1 MDKKKVQ
8 DFISKLQE
16 MATQL
21 NEPDQEAETSVE
33 ASAAVEESQNV
44 ENHAVHASVDTV
56 SVKSHSIG
64 NVSDY
69 AEYITLRDSN
79 GTLME
84 CNELFH
90 LTANDY
96 VTVEIDPDLFV
107 GKSECNL
114 IICERVR
121 MVVPG
126 FKLYSLEDDAYIGDN
141 NGVNNLYT
149 VDLVGLYAQ
158 YGNAGFKLVAQGNQ
172 PSVFL
177 FKVEF
182 ENTAPTSLTIDTPP
196 TKTSYLIGESFNFSG
211 MTGTLHYSNA
221 ATMKCSLFTCST
233 SLTPSTKY
241 LTVKAAGSDAT
252 AQQPISVIGQT
263 IGCTCAIYMRQ
274 RNSSIAAWGPWTLI
288 PGVTNEIMVAETST
302 VQYRTIM
309 SIAKSQIHF
318 GDSSRLG
325 LRLMLYI
332 MSGVNVNSPTPHIRI
347 NNMRTAWNPL
357 FSNQTVYIGDVR
369 ADDTTGYLEIAFEYD
384 DTGLELGFNNQTPR
398 VYYVRSSDPAVQNVT
413 KSIPLAE
420 GELKVDMLSGAP
432 IYELTDIAA
441 DSTPLGMKVS
451 HVFSANE
458 GGMGYGDYCRLNVA
472 EHLDIDAVECNEYVS
487 THMYTD
493 GYGNRHT
500 FTPLFYYTAN
510 GQRHYIVGEELEN
523 LLPHTINNIFSH
535 YTYNNYIVSIM
546 HVTVNDQIYLVSP
559 SSKVLNNSY
568 YKSLLESS
576 DNEET
581 LPVYW
586 LLCGSMTKGFN
597 KNGDLV
603 LLIDEFDNYTAIS
616 YSNGQVSQ
624 IENKNGDSITFLYDN
639 GKLRSIEDSRDR
651 KIRYS
656 YSNDGAVSSSGHC
669 RMTKVEYCTVSGN
682 AETVYKTVN
691 IGYASTKVNGLDG
704 YAIGSITSSDKFQ
717 STITYDNDAFNG
729 KVLSVINRTTTDG
742 VPGTGTGTVLFS
754 LEFAYDSSARKTTA
768 TNENSD
774 QIVYLFNDE
783 GNLTDHYIVKNGKVA
798 EYSKYSYN
806 AYGDSNVSIARN
818 DILNR
823 YAPDDFTFDSGRHEY
838 NTLNAFNK
846 KATSSKQN
854 IINATL
860 TIEAQTNYDYDDQLR
875 CIKIEEIASHWGVR
889 GGLNWK
895 GKTVTEYT
903 FNPTTRVLS
912 KETKTCSHFVGA
924 EEIKDKSYVTQYS
937 YTSLANG
944 QQRVIKTN
952 CVGVWTYNE
961 ASGEY
966 ECDYSDKFYS
976 QQTHDA
982 AGRVIESRTQDGLY
996 YDTYSYHDGTQN
1008 VQKLS
1013 HQNRSDLYYTYNQED
1028 ALTKVSG
1035 TDDGLENSAVTGYSL
1050 GEIVTLNHSGNRP
1063 IQFEYEKKRRVSK
1076 IKLNGS
1082 NYMTFSY
1089 QDKVSEGGD
1098 IVDKV
1103 AATNAKNEVMMTV
1116 ADKAGTFSKI
1126 YYNSSLLLEN
1136 EYDPDGN
1143 LIEAQ
1148 DSLADATETYTY
1160 DRDGKVL
1167 TYSRTQDN
1175 ETYGETRT
1183 YDYKRAVRTVTYSGT
1198 VNRVDDLIYSNTH
1211 DHHITKITTGVNNE
1225 FTITPEWDDC
1235 DRFCKS
1241 TVKTLDL
1248 TLTESMTYYKQ
1259 GTHETTLPKT
1269 YSYSFTKG
1277 SSVSRSGYI
1286 SVSYDSCE
1294 NISSITYDGST
1305 TTYTYDSLGRL
1316 EKEVNGQLGHTYT
1329 FTYDNNGNIMT
1340 KKVDNTTITYAY
1352 DGDKLT
1358 SYNGQSC
1365 VYDAIGNPTTYRGKT
1380 ASWTRGRK
1388 LTAYDGNTFSYDA
1401 TGRRLSKNSIKFYY
1415 DSEGTL
1421 LKQSNGLEFFYG
1433 ADGLVAIKYGGLP
1446 YLCRKDM
1453 LGNILALLD
1462 SSGNIVVQY
1471 KYDAW
1476 GNHTVTDA
1484 NGNAITDAD
1493 HIGNLNPFRYRG
1505 YYFDSETGFYF
1516 LQSRYYDPEVG
1527 RFLNMDSI
1535 EYADPESVNG
1545 INLYAYCGNNPVM
1558 GYDPDGNNFFNIL
1571 ASIAIIAAVAFVAIT
1586 TVGTAVGVIAAGAA
1600 IGGTV
1605 GAVTGGINGAIS
1617 AAENGE
1623 DIFEG
1628 FSSGMLSGTITGSIS
1643 GAVAASPLG
1652 LGGQIAVN
1660 AALNGGDYLVNAAI
1674 NQEEFSALD
1683 FGISIFSGA
1692 AAGWAGGSGLMNLGK
1707 SGLTTATRTFLEK
1720 GVLKNNVLLK
1730 SLKIKELAK
1739 VGFKTFT
1746 KYLVPNLK
1754 SAAMTFLGGM
1764 TKLVE

>member
-1 MDKKKVQ
+1 M
-8 DFISKLQE
+8 
-16 MATQL
+16 
-21 NEPDQEAETSVE
+21 
-33 ASAAVEESQNV
+33 
-44 ENHAVHASVDTV
+44 H
-56 SVKSHSIG
+56 
-64 NVSDY
+64 
-69 AEYITLRDSN
+69 
-79 GTLME
+79 
-84 CNELFH
+84 
-90 LTANDY
+90 
-96 VTVEIDPDLFV
+96 
-107 GKSECNL
+107 
-114 IICERVR
+114 
-121 MVVPG
+121 
-126 FKLYSLEDDAYIGDN
+126 
-141 NGVNNLYT
+141 
-149 VDLVGLYAQ
+149 
-158 YGNAGFKLVAQGNQ
+158 
-172 PSVFL
+172 
-177 FKVEF
+177 
-182 ENTAPTSLTIDTPP
+182 
-196 TKTSYLIGESFNFSG
+196 
-211 MTGTLHYSNA
+211 
-221 ATMKCSLFTCST
+221 
-233 SLTPSTKY
+233 
-241 LTVKAAGSDAT
+241 
-252 AQQPISVIGQT
+252 
-263 IGCTCAIYMRQ
+263 
-274 RNSSIAAWGPWTLI
+274 
-288 PGVTNEIMVAETST
+288 
-302 VQYRTIM
+302 
-309 SIAKSQIHF
+309 
-318 GDSSRLG
+318 
-325 LRLMLYI
+325 LRLLPEKGKYKFRGVKMEML
-332 MSGVNVNSPTPHIRI
+332 
-347 NNMRTAWNPL
+347 
-357 FSNQTVYIGDVR
+357 
-369 ADDTTGYLEIAFEYD
+369 
-384 DTGLELGFNNQTPR
+384 
-398 VYYVRSSDPAVQNVT
+398 VT
-413 KSIPLAE
+413 KFSKGKFRLLPEKGKYKFRGVKMEMLVTKFSKGKYRNE
-420 GELKVDMLSGAP
+420 GELFDEP
-432 IYELTDIAA
+432 ISNENVKLMGEMIALQA
-441 DSTPLGMKVS
+441 LRTVKKYDMKV
-451 HVFSANE
+451 A
-458 GGMGYGDYCRLNVA
+458 DRLY
-472 EHLDIDAVECNEYVS
+472 LDIDAVECNEYVS

-510 GQRHYIVGEELEN
+510 GQRHYIVGDELA
-523 LLPHTINNIFSH
+523 NIQVHKIGDIVTNF
-535 YTYNNYIVSIM
+535 TYNNYLVSIM
-546 HVTVNDQIYLVSP
+546 HVTVNDQIYLDSP

-568 YKSLLESS
+568 YKSLLKSS

-682 AETVYKTVN
+682 TETVYKTVN
-691 IGYASTKVNGLDG
+691 IGYASTKINGLPG
-704 YAIGSITSSDKFQ
+704 YAVGSITSSDKIQ

-729 KVLSVINRTTTDG
+729 KVLSIINRTTTDG
-742 VPGTGTGTVLFS
+742 VPGTGTGAVLSS
-754 LEFAYDSSARKTTA
+754 LEFEYDSPANKTTA
-768 TNENSD
+768 TNEDGD

-783 GNLTDHYIVKNGKVA
+783 GNLTDQYTVKNGKVA

-952 CVGVWTYNE
+952 YVGIWTYNE

-966 ECDYSDKFYS
+966 ECDYSDNFYS

-1082 NYMTFSY
+1082 HYMTFSY

-1103 AATNAKNEVMMTV
+1103 TASNAKNEVMMTV
-1116 ADKAGTFSKI
+1116 ADKAGTFNKI

-1136 EYDPDGN
+1136 EYDPNGN

-1148 DSLADATETYTY
+1148 DFLADATETYTY

-1198 VNRVDDLIYSNTH
+1198 VNRADDFLYSDAY
-1211 DHHITKITTGVNNE
+1211 DHHITKITTGVNHE
-1225 FTITPEWDDC
+1225 FTITPEWDGC

-1286 SVSYDSCE
+1286 SLSYDPCE

-1305 TTYTYDSLGRL
+1305 TAYTYDSLGRL

-1329 FTYDNNGNIMT
+1329 FTYDHNGNIMS
-1340 KKVDNTTITYAY
+1340 KKVDNTTIVYAY
-1352 DGDKLT
+1352 NGDKLT
-1358 SYNGQSC
+1358 SYNGQNC
-1365 VYDAIGNPTTYRGKT
+1365 VYDAIGNPTIYRGKT
-1380 ASWTRGRK
+1380 ATWTRGRK

-1401 TGRRLSKNSIKFYY
+1401 TGRRLTKNSIKFYY
-1415 DSEGTL
+1415 DSEGSL

-1433 ADGLVAIKYGGLP
+1433 ADGLVAIKYGDLP

-1484 NGNAITDAD
+1484 NGDAITDAD

-1505 YYFDSETGFYF
+1505 YYFDRETGFYF

-1545 INLYAYCGNNPVM
+1545 INLYSYCINDPVN
-1558 GYDPDGNNFFNIL
+1558 YIDPFGT
-1571 ASIAIIAAVAFVAIT
+1571 FV
-1586 TVGTAVGVIAAGAA
+1586 
-1600 IGGTV
+1600 
-1605 GAVTGGINGAIS
+1605 
-1617 AAENGE
+1617 
-1623 DIFEG
+1623 
-1628 FSSGMLSGTITGSIS
+1628 IS
-1643 GAVAASPLG
+1643 GS
-1652 LGGQIAVN
+1652 
-1660 AALNGGDYLVNAAI
+1660 
-1674 NQEEFSALD
+1674 
-1683 FGISIFSGA
+1683 
-1692 AAGWAGGSGLMNLGK
+1692 LM
-1707 SGLTTATRTFLEK
+1707 
-1720 GVLKNNVLLK
+1720 
-1730 SLKIKELAK
+1730 
-1739 VGFKTFT
+1739 
-1746 KYLVPNLK
+1746 
-1754 SAAMTFLGGM
+1754 FLGGLALLLLSVAGL
-1764 TKLVE
+1764 TAVSQTSTANPDFSLDIGIDALPGSVVESDVASSNDEFLDETDVIEASFDSSVITITTMPAIRIYQANYLKERNPDPYARPGQKKQGRELKNKARRSSDWKDRNGKRGGRKPPKKHTPGRDHRHFFLSFIKPFILRTLLKYYVD